1 MAIDPLEVTTA
12 ITDSYKRYLST
23 SFRLR
28 DPVLAELF
36 DEELE
41 KFQFA
46 KGPILEATPPFKA
59 GLSLSDLAA
68 EGLLDQLLADLIY
81 ESHPYLK
88 TKPLYL
94 HQERAIRK
102 ALRGRNLVISS
113 GTSSGKTECF
123 LIPTLNHLLR
133 EHREGKLGPGVR
145 ALLLYP
151 MNALANDQLRR
162 LRDLGNIFA
171 KHAPDLPVTFGR
183 YVGDTAETKKG
194 ALERFKKEH
203 AGKDPAPGELLSREE
218 MRASPPHILLTNY
231 AMLEYLLLRPED
243 CWFFDGKHA
252 QHWKFLVLDEAH
264 TYNGAT
270 GIEMGML
277 IRRLKDRVSGSV
289 PGRLQCIATSATL
302 VSEDAD
308 FPKVAA
314 FASNLFGESFKWETP
329 DPNRQDVVKGEREPA
344 CVEPHMPFT
353 APLSLYVELQ
363 RARASTKDESA
374 LRDQF
379 LKICADRGTQEA
391 ILTKA
396 AGQAGNA
403 ARLLYEILS
412 HDLSLS
418 KLKQFIQKPRTFEEC
433 CNEVFGSDAEALKCL
448 VDLAAWAK
456 PDDES
461 LPLLPARYHL
471 FVRAPEGA
479 FLSLYPTR
487 KIFLGRR
494 EKTDEGHPVF
504 ELASCRR
511 CGQEYLVGRLSQG
524 KLAHSQ
530 SDPEVRTKTIRYY
543 LLKSSSAACQEDED
557 ESVALPEDEAEGRAV
572 KLCFKCGTTWEGDQA
587 PSCGCGGDYVQDLV
601 EARPT
606 DGVLNKCLLCGL
618 RSIDIVRE
626 FVFQQDAPAAVLAT
640 ALYQKLGKD
649 DPKARKILCFSD
661 SRQDAAFFAP
671 YLGGTYERIL
681 YRRLM
686 MEALGRDRSVS
697 DYRLESLVEDVLALA
712 NNFDLLDP
720 SLDEK
725 QKRKLIWK
733 CVLQEFCALDRRNC
747 LEGVGLVAF
756 VPVSPKVWEPPEDL
770 LQGELNLSS
779 AEAAGLY
786 HILLNTLRLNM
797 AITFPD
803 AGPAPND
810 EAFAPRN
817 REYKVKGE
825 GSVPKASI
833 YSWIPATNRL
843 NTRLQFLINLYDP
856 GMEAQETESHARK
869 LLGRIWEDLTARWK
883 GQGIDAFHDGRHGTL
898 FQLDYR
904 FWRVLHGESAAAGW
918 YICERCGGFSPVS
931 VRAVCST
938 FGCDGKLTAI
948 EHSKAQTAVETNHYR
963 HLYKTL
969 SIAKMAVHEHTAQLK
984 QEYATEVQLKFI
996 NGDVN
1001 VLSCST
1007 TFELGVDLGELETI
1021 FMRNVPPEPS
1031 NYIQR
1036 AGRAGRRTSSAGF
1049 TFTFARLRPHDLN
1062 YFARPEEI
1070 VAGYVKPPAVEIVNE
1085 KIVRRHLHAV
1095 ALSEFWKRFPEHFGV
1110 ADKFFGLGAVD
1121 PDSTDGFECFRKFLQ
1136 ERPKA
1141 LAEALKRVTPVDML
1155 PMFDPDNWRWAEKL
1169 FDPKEGSLEL
1179 ARKAICSEYEQIDDF
1194 CREKKDELQTVL
1206 SNRGLHT
1213 SQRGKLNRDIDW
1225 AEKRLQTIA
1234 KRNLIDFLATH
1245 GVLPKYGFPVDVV
1258 ELTPLHHAP
1267 AAKRI
1272 QLERDLRIAI
1282 SEFAPG
1288 SQVVANGYL
1297 WESFALKVVK
1307 GKTWDLF
1314 WYAVCPTPG
1323 CDRFQI
1329 RGGTIE
1335 EVPPDLT
1342 CEACGNNIPRGHIHR
1357 MLVPIFGFTTSREVE
1372 PIRPGEARPRR
1383 DFSTRPY
1390 FVSHESRHQCD
1401 HNIGQL
1407 LINCEYSPTGEL
1419 AVVCK
1424 GKKGQGFKVCFDCG
1438 YAISLVERTKTSHRT
1453 PLGRDCSAP
1462 LRSPWHLGHRFQTDL
1477 LLLSVT
1483 TKDHSGMPSLRKDES
1498 FWLSFLYSLL
1508 EGASEALGIR
1518 RRDLD
1523 GCLYPKPDQYGMV
1536 LFDTVPGGAGH
1547 VRRLM
1552 DEPNLRATLRASK
1565 ARLEPNEAH
1574 KCGEETSCYG
1584 CLRNYDNQFCHDQLR
1599 RGAVLTF
1606 LRQVP

>member
-12 ITDSYKRYLST
+12 ITDSYRRYLKT

-28 DPVLAELF
+28 DRALAGLF
-36 DEELE
+36 HGELE
-41 KFQFA
+41 KFQFVN
-46 KGPILEATPPFKA
+46 GPILEATPPFKV
-59 GLSLSDLAA
+59 GCSLSMLAR
-68 EGLLDQLLADLIY
+68 EGLFDPLLTDLIC
-81 ESHPYLK
+81 ESQPYLRA
-88 TKPLYL
+88 KPLYL

-102 ALRGRNLVISS
+102 ILGGRNVVITS

-123 LIPTLNHLLR
+123 LIPILNHLVR

-162 LRDLGNIFA
+162 LRDLGDVFA
-171 KHAPDLPVTFGR
+171 KRAPDLPITFGR
-183 YVGDTAETKKG
+183 YVGDSKKTKKE
-194 ALERFKKEH
+194 ALEKFKKEH
-203 AGKDPAPGELLSREE
+203 DGKGPAPGELLSREE
-218 MRASPPHILLTNY
+218 MQASPPHILLTNY

-243 CWFFDGKHA
+243 CSFFEGETA
-252 QHWKFLVLDEAH
+252 RHWRFLVLDEAH

-277 IRRLKDRVSGSV
+277 IRRLKDRICGSV

-302 VSEDAD
+302 VSAEAD
-308 FPKVAA
+308 SPKVAE
-314 FASNLFGESFKWETP
+314 FARNLFGEAFEWEP
-329 DPNRQDVVKGEREPA
+329 SDQNRQDVVRGERQPH
-344 CVEPHMPFT
+344 VEPQISFT
-353 APLSLYVELQ
+353 PLPSLYVELENVRQ
-363 RARASTKDESA
+363 YTKDESG

-379 LKICADRGTQEA
+379 LKICADRGTPEA

-396 AGQAGNA
+396 AAQRGTA

-412 HDLSLS
+412 HDLNLS
-418 KLKQFIQKPRTFEEC
+418 KLKQFIERPRKFDEC
-433 CNEVFGSDAEALKCL
+433 CKELFGSDAGALKCL

-479 FLSLYPTR
+479 FLSFYPTR
-487 KIFLGRR
+487 KIFLERR
-494 EKTDEGHPVF
+494 ERTAEGNPVF

-511 CGQEYLVGRLSQG
+511 CGQEYLVGRLCEG
-524 KLAHSQ
+524 KLTHSQ

-543 LLKSSSAACQEDED
+543 LLRSFASCEEDED
-557 ESVALPEDEAEGRAV
+557 ETVALPENDVNGRAV
-572 KLCFKCGTTWEGDQA
+572 KLCFKCGTVCEGDQA
-587 PSCGCGGDYVQDLV
+587 PSCGCGGDYVQELV
-601 EARPT
+601 EAKPK

-671 YLGGTYERIL
+671 YLEGTYERIL

-686 MEALGRDRSVS
+686 MEALGQNRGVA

-712 NNFDLLDP
+712 NSFDLLDR

-733 CVLQEFCALDRRNC
+733 YVLQEFCAMDRRIC

-756 VPVSPKVWEPPEDL
+756 VPIMPKMWEPPEGL
-770 LQGELNLSS
+770 LHGKLNLSR
-779 AEAAGLY
+779 AEAAALY

-797 AITFPD
+797 AVTFPQ

-817 REYKVKGE
+817 HEYRIRGE
-825 GSVPKASI
+825 GSDPKSGI
-833 YSWIPATNRL
+833 YSWAPATSRL
-843 NTRLQFLINLYDP
+843 NTRLQFLMKLYQP
-856 GMEAQETESHARK
+856 RNGRQEIDSEARK
-869 LLGRIWEDLTARWK
+869 LLGMIWEDLTARWK
-883 GQGIDAFHDGRHGTL
+883 GQGIEALHDRRHGTL

-904 FWRVLHGESAAAGW
+904 FWRVLHGESAAADW
-918 YICERCGGFSPVS
+918 YVCERCGGFSPVS
-931 VRAVCST
+931 VRGVCST

-948 EHSKAQTAVETNHYR
+948 EHSKAQTAAETNHYR

-984 QEYATEVQLKFI
+984 QDFATDVQLKFI
-996 NGDVN
+996 NGDIN

-1036 AGRAGRRTSSAGF
+1036 AGRAGRRTGSAGF

-1062 YFARPEEI
+1062 YFARPEEL
-1070 VAGYVKPPAVEIVNE
+1070 VGGYVKPPAVEIVNE

-1095 ALSEFWKRFPEHFGV
+1095 ALSEFWKLSQEHFGDV
-1110 ADKFFGLGAVD
+1110 NKFFGLGAQD
-1121 PDSTDGFECFRKFLQ
+1121 PSSTDGFECFRNFLQ
-1136 ERPKA
+1136 QKNPQS
-1141 LAEALKRVTPVDML
+1141 LMEALKRITPPEMQPV
-1155 PMFDPDNWRWAEKL
+1155 FDFGGWRWVEEL
-1169 FDPKEGSLEL
+1169 FDPNEGPLEI
-1179 ARKAICSEYEQIDDF
+1179 ARKAICSDYDQIDDF
-1194 CREKKDELQTVL
+1194 CRDKKQELHDLDSSPGT
-1206 SNRGLHT
+1206 HT

-1225 AEKRLQTIA
+1225 AERTLKTIE

-1258 ELTPLHHAP
+1258 ELTALHHAP

-1297 WESFALKVVK
+1297 WKSAALKVVK
-1307 GKTWDLF
+1307 GKTWDIF
-1314 WYAVCPTPG
+1314 WYAVCPASG
-1323 CDRFQI
+1323 CNRFQMK
-1329 RGGTIE
+1329 RATVE
-1335 EVPPDLT
+1335 EVPLDLT

-1390 FVSHESRHQCD
+1390 FVTHESKQQCE
-1401 HNIGQL
+1401 HSIGEL
-1407 LINCEYSPTGEL
+1407 VLNCEYSPRGEL

-1438 YAISLVERTKTSHRT
+1438 YAISTVEGTKTSHRT
-1453 PLGRDCSAP
+1453 PLGRDCIGP
-1462 LRSPWHLGHRFQTDL
+1462 LRSPWHLGHSFQTDL

-1483 TKDHSGMPSLRKDES
+1483 TKGHSGMPSLRKDES

-1523 GCLYPKPDQYGMV
+1523 GCLYLKPDQYGLV

-1552 DEPNLRATLRASK
+1552 DESNLRATLRASK
-1565 ARLEPNEAH
+1565 ARVEPTEAH
-1574 KCGEETSCYG
+1574 NCGEETSCYG

-1599 RGAVLTF
+1599 RGPVLRF
-1606 LRQVP
+1606 LRECL

>member
-12 ITDSYKRYLST
+12 ITDSYRRYLKT
-23 SFRLR
+23 AFRLR
-28 DPVLAELF
+28 DPALAELF
-36 DEELE
+36 HEELG

-59 GLSLSDLAA
+59 GCSLSVLAT
-68 EGLLDQLLADLIY
+68 ESLLDPLLTDLIY

-123 LIPTLNHLLR
+123 LIPILNHLVR
-133 EHREGKLGPGVR
+133 EHREGKLRPGVR

-162 LRDLGNIFA
+162 LRDLGNVFA
-171 KHAPDLPVTFGR
+171 KHAPDLPITFGR

-203 AGKDPAPGELLSREE
+203 GGKDPAPGELLSREE

-243 CWFFDGKHA
+243 CSFFDGEHA

-277 IRRLKDRVSGSV
+277 IRRLKDRVCGSV

-314 FASNLFGESFKWETP
+314 FASNLFGECFKWETP
-329 DPNRQDVVKGEREPA
+329 DPKRQDVVKGEREPA
-344 CVEPHMPFT
+344 RVEPQMPFT

-363 RARASTKDESA
+363 RARESA
-374 LRDQF
+374 KDQSGLRDQF
-379 LKICADRGTQEA
+379 LKICADCGTPEA

-396 AGQAGNA
+396 AGQGGNA

-418 KLKQFIQKPRTFEEC
+418 RLKQFIQKPRTFEQC
-433 CNEVFGSDAEALKCL
+433 CKEVFGSNAEPLKCL

-487 KIFLGRR
+487 KISLERR
-494 EKTDEGHPVF
+494 ERTAEGNPVF

-543 LLKSSSAACQEDED
+543 LLKSSSAACEEDED
-557 ESVALPEDEAEGRAV
+557 ESVALPEDEAGGRAV
-572 KLCFKCGTTWEGDQA
+572 KLCFKCGTTSEGDQA
-587 PSCGCGGDYVQDLV
+587 PSCGCGGDYVQELV
-601 EARPT
+601 EARPK

-686 MEALGRDRSVS
+686 IEALGQNRGVA
-697 DYRLESLVEDVLALA
+697 DYRLESLVEDVFALA
-712 NNFDLLDP
+712 NKFDLLDP
-720 SLDEK
+720 TLDEK
-725 QKRKLIWK
+725 QKRKLVWK
-733 CVLQEFCALDRRNC
+733 SVLQEFCALDRRNC

-756 VPVSPKVWEPPEDL
+756 VPIRPKAWEPPEDL
-770 LQGELNLSS
+770 LHDKLNLSR
-779 AEAAGLY
+779 AEAAAIY

-797 AITFPD
+797 AVTFPE

-817 REYKVKGE
+817 QEYKIRGE
-825 GSVPKASI
+825 GSIPASAI
-833 YSWIPATNRL
+833 YSWVPATGRV
-843 NTRLQFLINLYDP
+843 NTRLQFLMKLYQP
-856 GMEAQETESHARK
+856 RKGGQEIDSDARK
-869 LLGRIWEDLTARWK
+869 LLGTIWEDLAARWK
-883 GQGIDAFHDGRHGTL
+883 GQGIDAFHDARHGTL

-904 FWRVLHGESAAAGW
+904 FWRVLHGESATDL
-918 YICERCGGFSPVS
+918 YVCDRCGSFSPEC
-931 VRAVCST
+931 VRGVCST
-938 FGCDGKLTAI
+938 FGCDGKLARI
-948 EHSKAQTAVETNHYR
+948 GQAKAQTVVETNHYR

-969 SIAKMAVHEHTAQLK
+969 SIAKMSVHEHTAQLK
-984 QEYATEVQLKFI
+984 QDYATEVQLKFI

-1070 VAGYVKPPAVEIVNE
+1070 VGGYVKPPAVEIVNE

-1095 ALSEFWKRFPEHFGV
+1095 ALSEFWKRFREHFGV
-1110 ADKFFGLGAVD
+1110 VDKFFELGAGD
-1121 PDSTDGFECFRKFLQ
+1121 PSSTDGFECFRNFLQ
-1136 ERPKA
+1136 KKPEA
-1141 LAEALKRVTPVDML
+1141 LAEALKRIAPLDMQPVFDM
-1155 PMFDPDNWRWAEKL
+1155 DNWRWVEEL
-1169 FDPKEGSLEL
+1169 FDPNEGPLEL
-1179 ARKAICSEYEQIDDF
+1179 AHKAICSEYEQIDDF
-1194 CREKKDELQTVL
+1194 WRDKKDELQALL
-1206 SNRGLHT
+1206 SNPGLHS
-1213 SQRGKLNRDIDW
+1213 SQRGRLNRDIDW
-1225 AEKRLQTIA
+1225 AEKTLQTV
-1234 KRNLIDFLATH
+1234 KGRKLIDFLATH

-1258 ELTPLHHAP
+1258 ELTALHHAP

-1297 WESFALKVVK
+1297 WESAALKVVK
-1307 GKTWDLF
+1307 AKTWDIF
-1314 WYAVCPTPG
+1314 WYAVCPASG

-1329 RGGTIE
+1329 KRGTIE

-1342 CEACGNNIPRGHIHR
+1342 CEACGNNVPRGHIHR

-1390 FVSHESRHQCD
+1390 FVSHESRQQCE
-1401 HNIGQL
+1401 HSIGQL
-1407 LINCEYSPTGEL
+1407 LVNCEYSARGEL

-1424 GKKGQGFKVCFDCG
+1424 GKKGQGFKICFDCG
-1438 YAISLVERTKTSHRT
+1438 YAIATVERTKPSHRT
-1453 PLGRDCSAP
+1453 PLGRECSAP
-1462 LRSPWHLGHRFQTDL
+1462 LRSPWHLGHSFQTDL

-1483 TKDHSGMPSLRKDES
+1483 TIDHAGMPSLRKDES

-1523 GCLYPKPDQYGMV
+1523 GCLYPKPDRYGLV

-1547 VRRLM
+1547 VKRLM
-1552 DEPNLRATLRASK
+1552 DEPNIRATLRASK
-1565 ARLEPNEAH
+1565 ARLEQTEAH
-1574 KCGEETSCYG
+1574 NCGEETSCYG

-1599 RGAVLTF
+1599 RGPVLRF
-1606 LRQVP
+1606 LRERL